1 MKTLLI
7 LCIFLFLTLSV
18 TGQKKLDRTIRT
30 FNNETIPYIQIAEA
44 VAIDSI
50 VFLDTRENSEFEVSH
65 IKNAF
70 LVGYDNFDTK
80 LIKKSFPELD
90 TPIIVY
96 CSIGVR
102 SEDIGEKL
110 VKLGYTNVK
119 NLYGGIFKWK
129 NQGYPVFDSSGNET
143 EKVHAY
149 SKLWGRLLTK
159 GEKVYD

>member
-1 MKTLLI
+1 MEDKSCKTPRWRLLKAKLNNLPPESFFNTVRQHEDALLI
-7 LCIFLFLTLSV
+7 DV
-18 TGQKKLDRTIRT
+18 RT
-30 FNNETIPYIQIAEA
+30 PA
-44 VAIDSI
+44 
-50 VFLDTRENSEFEVSH
+50 EFEVSH

-80 LIKKSFPELD
+80 LIKKSFPDLD